1 MDSTILERRLGKVDE
16 KIDEV
21 TRKLEEKE
29 KERNDASFEGR
40 TRLDKFI
47 DALYAR
53 LDVLNADSTRLN
65 VALAAAAPAPG
76 KNTPLTLDASVLP
89 QYATHNTPR
98 SLSRPLVRR
107 HDSSLVSNLVS
118 NLVPN
123 SRLRVRT
130 GLVRPS
136 CEEG

>member
-53 LDVLNADSTRLN
+53 LVFLNADSTRLN
-65 VALAAAAPAPG
+65 VALAAAAAAPAPG
-76 KNTPLTLDASVLP
+76 KDPPLALDASAPGICGGLFEGGRTRTR
-89 QYATHNTPR
+89 ATPPAR
-98 SLSRPLVRR
+98 CR
-107 HDSSLVSNLVS
+107 
-118 NLVPN
+118 VP
-123 SRLRVRT
+123 
-130 GLVRPS
+130 
-136 CEEG
+136 